1 MGSDT
6 GAFFASRRRRHTR
19 WSGDWGLGVC
29 SAERRLTYLSMWIT
43 PVSRSTSTPQ
53 KSKTKPYT
61 AELLISSAVFGA
73 SSTEGLQNTV
83 SHNAVGSGAG
93 RLPGD
98 QWLAAATLAKRRGL
112 SGVRVA
118 A

>member
-1 MGSDT
+1 
-6 GAFFASRRRRHTR
+6 
-19 WSGDWGLGVC
+19 
-29 SAERRLTYLSMWIT
+29 MWIRT
-43 PVSRSTSTPQ
+43 VSRSTSTTQ
-53 KSKTKPYT
+53 KSNTKPYT

-98 QWLAAATLAKRRGL
+98 QWIAAATLAKLSEFSGFEAANTRPPVKHRSPVGPFCWAAATRPSSALSLIFGL
-112 SGVRVA
+112 LA
-118 A
+118 